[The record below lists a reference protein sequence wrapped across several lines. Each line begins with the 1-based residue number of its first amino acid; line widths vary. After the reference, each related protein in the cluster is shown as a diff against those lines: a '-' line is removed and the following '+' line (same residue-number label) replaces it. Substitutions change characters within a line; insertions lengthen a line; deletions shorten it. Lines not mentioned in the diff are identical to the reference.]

1 MRVKTP
7 WIEALRRQKEEGV
20 DPTKK
25 SGTTASP
32 STRDLTPKKMSDSF
46 HRVVIPL
53 AQDPWLN
60 DNYLNAN
67 GHIR

>member
-7 WIEALRRQKEEGV
+7 WIEALRKQREEGV

-25 SGTTASP
+25 SGTPATP

-46 HRVVIPL
+46 HRVVREIV
-53 AQDPWLN
+53 
-60 DNYLNAN
+60 
-67 GHIR
+67 G